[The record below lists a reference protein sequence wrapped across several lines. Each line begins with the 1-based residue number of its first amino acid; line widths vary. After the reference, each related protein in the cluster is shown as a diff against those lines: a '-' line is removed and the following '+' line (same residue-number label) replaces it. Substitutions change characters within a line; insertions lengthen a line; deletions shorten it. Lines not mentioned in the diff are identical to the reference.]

1 MAPRREEI
9 IMGNRLYVGNL
20 SFNTSEENLLQ
31 TFGQFGGVEEAKI
44 IMDRNTGRS
53 KGFGFVT
60 MESETSAQEALSK
73 LNGTDLDG
81 RTLRVSEAEERK
93 ERSPNRGGGRN
104 RW

>member
-1 MAPRREEI
+1 
-9 IMGNRLYVGNL
+9 MGNRLYVGNL
-20 SFNTSEENLLQ
+20 SFNTSEEGLFQ

-73 LNGTDLDG
+73 LNGADLDG
-81 RTLRVSEAEERK
+81 RTLRVDEAEERK
-93 ERSPNRGGGRN
+93 ERSSNRGGGRN

>member
-1 MAPRREEI
+1 
-9 IMGNRLYVGNL
+9 
-20 SFNTSEENLLQ
+20 
-31 TFGQFGGVEEAKI
+31 
-44 IMDRNTGRS
+44 
-53 KGFGFVT
+53 
-60 MESETSAQEALSK
+60 LSK